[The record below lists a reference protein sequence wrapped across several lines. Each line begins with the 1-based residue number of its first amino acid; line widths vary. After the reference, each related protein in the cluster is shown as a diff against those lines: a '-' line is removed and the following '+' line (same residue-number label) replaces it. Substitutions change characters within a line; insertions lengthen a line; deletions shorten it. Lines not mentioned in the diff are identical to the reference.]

1 MSDRRLLM
9 IPGPIELEPD
19 VLSTLAERQRGHM
32 DPAFAESFGRALER
46 LRAVFL
52 AGSDAQPIVL
62 AGSGTLA
69 MDCAAANVVEPGAAA
84 VVVDTGYFSAR
95 MADIL
100 ERWGARVTRV
110 GAPLGDAPSLDAV
123 ASALDT
129 ERPAVVTVTHV
140 DTSTGVRTDVASIAR
155 LARERGA
162 LVVVDGV
169 CSLGGEEFRQ
179 EAWGVDVALTA
190 SQKAIGAPP
199 GLALLVVGPR
209 ALDAAR
215 NRTRKLASIYLDW
228 SEWLPIMRSY
238 EARRPQYFATPAVNL
253 VAALDA
259 SLGQLLAEGMEARFA
274 RHARMAGAFRAAWRA
289 LELRPLPVRDELAAN
304 TLSALY
310 YPAGVDAS
318 VVGRIG
324 TEGAIVAG
332 GLHPEARTKYF
343 RVGHMGAC
351 GPSDVLA
358 TVGAVERALAA
369 AGHAGHGVAAAADA
383 LRTP

>member
-19 VLSTLAERQRGHM
+19 VLAVLGERQRGHM
-32 DPAFAESFGRALER
+32 DPTFAESFGRALER

-52 AGSDAQPIVL
+52 AGKDAQPFVL

-69 MDCAAANVVEPGAAA
+69 MDTAVANVVEPGAPAL
-84 VVVDTGYFSAR
+84 VVDTGYFSAR
-95 MADIL
+95 MADVL
-100 ERWGARVTRV
+100 ERWGARVTRL
-110 GAPLGDAPSLDAV
+110 GAPLGDAPSLDALT
-123 ASALDT
+123 AALEK

-199 GLALLVVGPR
+199 GLALLVVGGR
-209 ALDAAR
+209 ALEAASK
-215 NRTRKLASIYLDW
+215 RTKKLASIYLDW

-238 EARRPQYFATPAVNL
+238 EARKPQYFATPAVNL
-253 VAALDA
+253 VAALDV

-274 RHARMAGAFRAAWRA
+274 RHARVAGAFRAAWRA
-289 LELRPLPVRDELAAN
+289 LELRPLPVREELAAN

-318 VVGRIG
+318 LVGRVG
-324 TEGAIVAG
+324 AEGIVVAG
-332 GLHPEARTKYF
+332 GLHPDARTKYF

-369 AGHAGHGVAAAADA
+369 AGHARPGVAAAADA
-383 LRTP
+383 LR